1 MSGPQEDEVE
11 LLRGRLTTTSPNSSS
26 TSDSSGTARE
36 HKDRDR
42 RRSIPVKLRETGQA
56 GQYILT
62 AEDAELLLE
71 VLRDNLRLEKSDPPR
86 KRAFLFRDLQ
96 FTRQRSAFDRQNP
109 SFYSSQ
115 FHGFFTLFW
124 LGVALML
131 VKIAASNFRTYGTP
145 FGTTEVIE
153 LMLSRDVL
161 VLGITDLILCWSTLF
176 CLGLQRAILR
186 GYLRWSGFG
195 WVIQNVRSLKIYPL
209 ILFVSK
215 CRHLPYI
222 PGLANVIP
230 RGLHLVDIP
239 SRLAMDPY
247 RLYGLALLDHGDEAT

>member
-11 LLRGRLTTTSPNSSS
+11 LLRGRLTTTSPSSSS
-26 TSDSSGTARE
+26 TSDSSGTACE
-36 HKDRDR
+36 HKDRAR

-71 VLRDNLRLEKSDPPR
+71 VLRDNLRLEKSDAPR
-86 KRAFLFRDLQ
+86 KRHFLFRDLQ

-109 SFYSSQ
+109 SFSSSQ

-131 VKIAASNFRTYGTP
+131 VKVAANNFRTYGTP

-161 VLGITDLILCWSTLF
+161 VLGITDFILCWSTLF

-195 WVIQNVRSLKIYPL
+195 WVIQNVWSLN
-209 ILFVSK
+209 
-215 CRHLPYI
+215 RH
-222 PGLANVIP
+222 
-230 RGLHLVDIP
+230 
-239 SRLAMDPY
+239 
-247 RLYGLALLDHGDEAT
+247 